1 MVHRPVLSL
10 GVRVGVG
17 VDDCVRGSSHPG
29 SGDLVIPHS
38 TQEPQGRLLGKSE
51 VGVGWAI
58 GSVCAKAL
66 W

>member
-1 MVHRPVLSL
+1 
-10 GVRVGVG
+10 VG